1 MKFVSPGQLDTSNPG
16 TWPIYYKILCWV
28 VIVGLAAFLY
38 NKFVREPL
46 VEQQDAHNMKI
57 TQLKSE
63 YSELYQYQLD
73 LPKYKERSEELV
85 GVLRSLL
92 AYLPSNDEM
101 PDLIDSVYISGVD
114 NGIIFDTFQPEKD
127 IKQTYYDVKPINL
140 KTDTK
145 YTNFAQ
151 FTGRISALQRIL
163 NVSDMSIK
171 IAEKDPNKLS
181 VDSQLQTY
189 VYNEDIDKFLKMD
202 LKSLQEH
209 AKKEN
214 VDVEK

>member
-28 VIVGLAAFLY
+28 VIVGVAAFLY

-114 NGIIFDTFQPEKD
+114 NGTIFDTSQPEKD
-127 IKQTYYDVKPINL
+127 IKQNYYDVKPIKL

-145 YTNFAQ
+145 YTNFSL

>member
-1 MKFVSPGQLDTSNPG
+1 MKFVSPGHLDTSNPG

-28 VIVGLAAFLY
+28 LIVGLAAFIY

-46 VEQQDAHNMKI
+46 VEQQDSYKAKI
-57 TQLKSE
+57 TQLEIE
-63 YSELYQYQLD
+63 YKELYQYQQD

-85 GVLRSLL
+85 GVLKSLL

-127 IKQTYYDVKPINL
+127 IKQTYYDIKPIKL

-145 YTNFAQ
+145 YANFAL

-171 IAEKDPNKLS
+171 IADKDPNRLS

-189 VYNEDIDKFLKMD
+189 VYNEDIDKFLQMD
-202 LKSLQEH
+202 LKALKEH
-209 AKKEN
+209 ANKEN
-214 VDVEK
+214 ANAK

>member
-28 VIVGLAAFLY
+28 IIVGLAAFLY

-46 VEQQDAHNMKI
+46 VEQQDAHKVRI

-63 YSELYQYQLD
+63 YGELYQYQQD

-101 PDLIDSVYISGVD
+101 PDLIVYIFLVLIMVLFLIPFSQKK
-114 NGIIFDTFQPEKD
+114 ILSR
-127 IKQTYYDVKPINL
+127 PIMTL
-140 KTDTK
+140 
-145 YTNFAQ
+145 
-151 FTGRISALQRIL
+151 
-163 NVSDMSIK
+163 
-171 IAEKDPNKLS
+171 
-181 VDSQLQTY
+181 SQL
-189 VYNEDIDKFLKMD
+189 I
-202 LKSLQEH
+202 
-209 AKKEN
+209 
-214 VDVEK
+214 

>member
-28 VIVGLAAFLY
+28 VIVGVAAFLY

-63 YSELYQYQLD
+63 YSELYQYQQD

-114 NGIIFDTFQPEKD
+114 NGIIFDAFQPEKD

-163 NVSDMSIK
+163 NVSDMSITIEK
-171 IAEKDPNKLS
+171 KDPNKLS
-181 VDSQLQTY
+181 IDSQLQTY

-214 VDVEK
+214 ADVKK

>member
-28 VIVGLAAFLY
+28 LIVGLAAFIY

-46 VEQQDAHNMKI
+46 VEQQDSYKAKI
-57 TQLKSE
+57 TQLEIE
-63 YSELYQYQLD
+63 YKELYQYQQD

-85 GVLRSLL
+85 GVLKSLL

-127 IKQTYYDVKPINL
+127 IKQTYYDIKPIKL

-145 YTNFAQ
+145 YANFAL

-171 IAEKDPNKLS
+171 IADKDPNRLS

-189 VYNEDIDKFLKMD
+189 VYNEDIDKFLQMD
-202 LKSLQEH
+202 LKALKEH
-209 AKKEN
+209 ANKEN
-214 VDVEK
+214 ANAK

>member
-1 MKFVSPGQLDTSNPG
+1 M
-16 TWPIYYKILCWV
+16 
-28 VIVGLAAFLY
+28 
-38 NKFVREPL
+38 
-46 VEQQDAHNMKI
+46 VEQQNAHKNKI
-57 TQLKSE
+57 TELEGK
-63 YSELYQYQLD
+63 YKELYQYQQD

-85 GVLRSLL
+85 GVLKSLL

-101 PDLIDSVYISGVD
+101 PDLIDSVYVSGVD

-127 IKQTYYDVKPINL
+127 VKQTYYDIKPIKL

-145 YTNFAQ
+145 YTNFSL

-171 IAEKDPNKLS
+171 IADKDPNKLS

-189 VYNEDIDKFLKMD
+189 VYNEDIDKFLQMD
-202 LKSLQEH
+202 LKALQEH
-209 AKKEN
+209 AKKKEDTN
-214 VDVEK
+214 AQ

>member
-28 VIVGLAAFLY
+28 LIVGLAAFIY

-46 VEQQDAHNMKI
+46 VEQQDSYKAKI
-57 TQLKSE
+57 TQLESE
-63 YSELYQYQLD
+63 YKELYQYQQD

-85 GVLRSLL
+85 GVLKSLL

-127 IKQTYYDVKPINL
+127 IKQTYYDIKPIKL

-145 YTNFAQ
+145 YANFAL

-171 IAEKDPNKLS
+171 IADKDPNRLS

-189 VYNEDIDKFLKMD
+189 VYNEDIDKFLQMD
-202 LKSLQEH
+202 LKALKEH
-209 AKKEN
+209 ANREHANAK
-214 VDVEK
+214 

>member
-28 VIVGLAAFLY
+28 LIVGLAAFIY

-46 VEQQDAHNMKI
+46 VEQQDSYKAKI
-57 TQLKSE
+57 TQLESE
-63 YSELYQYQLD
+63 YKELYQYQQD

-85 GVLRSLL
+85 GVLKSLL

-127 IKQTYYDVKPINL
+127 IKQTYYDIKPIKL

-145 YTNFAQ
+145 YANFAL

-171 IAEKDPNKLS
+171 IADKDPNRLS

-189 VYNEDIDKFLKMD
+189 VYNEDIDKFLQMD
-202 LKSLQEH
+202 LKALKEH
-209 AKKEN
+209 ANKEN
-214 VDVEK
+214 ANAK

>member
-28 VIVGLAAFLY
+28 LIVGLAAFIY

-46 VEQQDAHNMKI
+46 VEQQDSYKAKI
-57 TQLKSE
+57 TQLESE
-63 YSELYQYQLD
+63 YKELYQYQQD

-85 GVLRSLL
+85 GVLKSLL

-127 IKQTYYDVKPINL
+127 IKQTYYDIKPIKL

-145 YTNFAQ
+145 YANFAL

-171 IAEKDPNKLS
+171 IADKDPNRLS

-189 VYNEDIDKFLKMD
+189 VYNEDIDKFLQMD
-202 LKSLQEH
+202 LKALKEH
-209 AKKEN
+209 ANREN
-214 VDVEK
+214 ANAK

>member
-28 VIVGLAAFLY
+28 LIVGLAAFIY

-46 VEQQDAHNMKI
+46 VEQQDSYKAKI
-57 TQLKSE
+57 TQLESE
-63 YSELYQYQLD
+63 YKELYQYQQD

-85 GVLRSLL
+85 GVLKSLL

-127 IKQTYYDVKPINL
+127 IKQTYYDIKPIKL

-145 YTNFAQ
+145 YANFAL

-171 IAEKDPNKLS
+171 IADKDPNKLS

-189 VYNEDIDKFLKMD
+189 VYNEDIDKFLQMD
-202 LKSLQEH
+202 LKALKEH
-209 AKKEN
+209 ANREN
-214 VDVEK
+214 ANAK

>member
-1 MKFVSPGQLDTSNPG
+1 M
-16 TWPIYYKILCWV
+16 
-28 VIVGLAAFLY
+28 
-38 NKFVREPL
+38 
-46 VEQQDAHNMKI
+46 
-57 TQLKSE
+57 
-63 YSELYQYQLD
+63 
-73 LPKYKERSEELV
+73 
-85 GVLRSLL
+85 L

-163 NVSDMSIK
+163 NVSDMSITIEK
-171 IAEKDPNKLS
+171 KDPNKLS
-181 VDSQLQTY
+181 IDSQLQTY

-202 LKSLQEH
+202 LKCLQEH

-214 VDVEK
+214 ADVKK

>member
-28 VIVGLAAFLY
+28 LIVGLAAFIY

-46 VEQQDAHNMKI
+46 VEQQDSHKAKI

-63 YSELYQYQLD
+63 YKELYQYQQD

-85 GVLRSLL
+85 GVLKSLL

-127 IKQTYYDVKPINL
+127 IKQTYYDRKPIKL

-145 YTNFAQ
+145 YANFAL

-171 IAEKDPNKLS
+171 IADKDPNKLS

-189 VYNEDIDKFLKMD
+189 VYNEDIDKFLQMD
-202 LKSLQEH
+202 LKALKEH
-209 AKKEN
+209 ANKEN
-214 VDVEK
+214 ANAK

>member
-28 VIVGLAAFLY
+28 LIVGLAAFIY

-46 VEQQDAHNMKI
+46 VEQQDSHKTKI
-57 TQLKSE
+57 TQLETE
-63 YSELYQYQLD
+63 YKELYQYQQD

-85 GVLRSLL
+85 GVLKSLL

-127 IKQTYYDVKPINL
+127 IKQTYYDIKPIKL

-145 YTNFAQ
+145 YANFAL

-171 IAEKDPNKLS
+171 IADKDPNRLS

-189 VYNEDIDKFLKMD
+189 VYNEDIDKFLQMD
-202 LKSLQEH
+202 LKALKEH
-209 AKKEN
+209 ANKEN
-214 VDVEK
+214 ANAK

>member
-28 VIVGLAAFLY
+28 LIVGLAAFIY

-46 VEQQDAHNMKI
+46 VEQQDSHKAKI
-57 TQLKSE
+57 TQLESE
-63 YSELYQYQLD
+63 YKELYQYQQD

-85 GVLRSLL
+85 GVLKSLL

-127 IKQTYYDVKPINL
+127 IKQTYYDIKPIKL

-145 YTNFAQ
+145 YANFAL

-171 IAEKDPNKLS
+171 IADKDPNKLS

-189 VYNEDIDKFLKMD
+189 VYNEDIDKFLQMD
-202 LKSLQEH
+202 LKALKEH
-209 AKKEN
+209 ANKEN
-214 VDVEK
+214 ANAK

>member
-28 VIVGLAAFLY
+28 LIVGLAAFIY

-46 VEQQDAHNMKI
+46 VEQQDSHKAKI

-63 YSELYQYQLD
+63 YKELYQYQQD

-85 GVLRSLL
+85 GVLKSLL

-127 IKQTYYDVKPINL
+127 IKQTYYDIKPIKL

-145 YTNFAQ
+145 YANFAL

-171 IAEKDPNKLS
+171 IADKDPNRLS

-189 VYNEDIDKFLKMD
+189 VYNEDIDKFLQMD
-202 LKSLQEH
+202 LKALKEH
-209 AKKEN
+209 ANKEN
-214 VDVEK
+214 ANAK